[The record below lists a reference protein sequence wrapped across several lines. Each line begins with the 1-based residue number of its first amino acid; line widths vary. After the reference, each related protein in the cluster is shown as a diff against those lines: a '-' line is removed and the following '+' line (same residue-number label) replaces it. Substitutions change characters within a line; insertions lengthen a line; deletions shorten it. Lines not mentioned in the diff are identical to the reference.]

1 MKRCIAAVALAFLA
15 FPGGALGMQDLRGE
29 QHDPTGSAAP
39 LAQTQAKGTDV
50 AAPDQQAPRSAAP
63 ASGIVADDDS
73 GFDYGDA
80 GIGAGI
86 AVTLIGGSVAAG
98 MALRRQHRLAG

>member
-1 MKRCIAAVALAFLA
+1 MKRYLAAVALAFLA
-15 FPGGALGMQDLRGE
+15 FPGGALAMQDLRGE
-29 QHDPTGSAAP
+29 QHDPTGAAAP

-63 ASGIVADDDS
+63 APELVADDES

-86 AVTLIGGSVAAG
+86 ALLIGGSLGAT